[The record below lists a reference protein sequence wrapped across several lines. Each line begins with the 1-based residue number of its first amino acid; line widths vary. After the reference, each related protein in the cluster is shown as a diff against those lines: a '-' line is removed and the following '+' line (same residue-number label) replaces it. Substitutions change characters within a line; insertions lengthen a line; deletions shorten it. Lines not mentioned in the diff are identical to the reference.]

1 VTKAFP
7 VTDASRVAEVRRAA
21 IASCRNEGLDE
32 TLGANA
38 ALVATEICTN
48 LLKHAEG
55 GEVFLS
61 ALSGR
66 AGPGLELLAVDR
78 GPGIVDVDRCLADG
92 YSSAQSRGTGLGA
105 IARISQEFDIY
116 SEPEKGTVL
125 VAQIRSE
132 ASFSCEIGA
141 VLKPISG
148 EEIAGDLWAVSERD
162 RGPVI
167 ILADGLGHGLMA
179 ARAAAEAI
187 SAFRRCSETAPVP
200 ILNRV
205 HSSLRGTRGA
215 AVAIA
220 SNDRRERTVRYS
232 GLGNIGG
239 VIVQPG
245 RPVAMVSHN
254 GTAGFQNPRLQE
266 FSYPLE
272 GDALIVMH
280 SDGLASSWNLDSHP
294 GLRRRHPSVM
304 AGVLYREAARQ
315 RDDVCVV
322 VVKLRTAL

>member
-1 VTKAFP
+1 MTKVFP

-21 IASCRNEGLDE
+21 IALCASEGLGE
-32 TLGANA
+32 TLSANA

-48 LLKHAEG
+48 LLKHAKG

-66 AGPGLELLAVDR
+66 SGTGVELLAVDR
-78 GPGIVDVDRCLADG
+78 GPGMTDMDRCLADG
-92 YSSAQSRGTGLGA
+92 YSSARSPGTGLGA
-105 IARISQEFDIY
+105 IARLSQEFDVY

-125 VAQIRSE
+125 VAQIRSDVSPPCE
-132 ASFSCEIGA
+132 AGA
-141 VLKPISG
+141 VLKPLAG
-148 EEIAGDLWAVSERD
+148 EEIAGDLWAISERD
-162 RGPVI
+162 CGPVI
-167 ILADGLGHGLMA
+167 ILADGLGHGLLA

-187 SAFRRCSETAPVP
+187 SAFRRSSETAPVS

-220 SNDRRERTVRYS
+220 SIDRGGRTIRYS
-232 GLGNIGG
+232 GIGNISG
-239 VIVQPG
+239 IIMQRG
-245 RPVAMVSHN
+245 RPAAMVSHN
-254 GTAGFQNPRLQE
+254 GTAGFQSPRLQE
-266 FSYPLE
+266 FSYPLPE
-272 GDALIVMH
+272 EALIVMH

-294 GLRRRHPSVM
+294 GLRRRHPSIV